1 MTSSSS
7 STHLIKLEV
16 VLEVRPV
23 RKVHHDLDLS
33 TAKPLAF
40 ADAHPVA
47 PALVAECAGEA
58 TARSRE
64 IV

>member
-1 MTSSSS
+1 MPSSVSS
-7 STHLIKLEV
+7 NHLVKLEV
-16 VLEVRPV
+16 VLEVWPV
-23 RKVHHDLDLS
+23 RKVHHDLDPS
-33 TAKPLAF
+33 PAKPLAR

-58 TARSRE
+58 TATSRE